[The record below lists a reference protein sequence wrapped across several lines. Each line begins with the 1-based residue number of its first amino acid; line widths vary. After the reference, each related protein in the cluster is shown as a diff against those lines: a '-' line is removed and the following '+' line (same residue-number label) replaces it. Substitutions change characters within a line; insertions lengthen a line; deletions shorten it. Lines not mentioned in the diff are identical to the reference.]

1 MDEKAALA
9 ALDAITNGV
18 NLLRL
23 SILGNGVLAPRRA
36 EWGSEAHVDEIAAR
50 LGMFETAHIEAE
62 LQIGKNAARSRIRSA
77 INRGT
82 IIEVEKRTNY
92 SGAVYRWTGKT

>member
-1 MDEKAALA
+1 MEEKAALA

-23 SILGNGVLAPRRA
+23 SILGNGILAPRRA
-36 EWGSEAHVDEIAAR
+36 SWATEDHVDEIVAR

-62 LQIGKNAARSRIRSA
+62 LQVGNDAARSRIKSA
-77 INRGT
+77 IKRGT
-82 IIEVEKRTNY
+82 VVEVHKRSNY